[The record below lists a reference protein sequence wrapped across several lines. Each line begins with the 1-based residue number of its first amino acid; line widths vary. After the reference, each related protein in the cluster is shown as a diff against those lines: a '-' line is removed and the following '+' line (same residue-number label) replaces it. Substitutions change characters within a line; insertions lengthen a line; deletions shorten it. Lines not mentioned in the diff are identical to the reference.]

1 MEDTN
6 KLIVARQEKIAAL
19 REQGVNPYPN
29 TFKPTHTTAKIIDD
43 YGHMDD
49 DELAKHPEE
58 LTIAGRVMFAREF
71 GKLAFIRL
79 QDATAQLQCTLMI
92 DVLGEE
98 GYTLFKK
105 HIDVGDIVG
114 LTGHMSRTQKGELSL
129 KATQITV
136 LNKTTRPLPEKWHG
150 LTDKETRYR
159 QRYVDLITNTD
170 VRDTFKRR
178 MIIIREIRRFYEDHG
193 FLEVETPILHHQ
205 AGGTTAKPFE
215 TYHNA
220 LGMPLN
226 LRIALELHL
235 KRLVVGG
242 FERVFEMA
250 RCFRNEGIS
259 LKHNPEFTML
269 ESYTAYWTYEDTM
282 NFVEKL
288 ITTLVQKTHNT
299 LTIPF
304 GEHTLDFGKWR
315 RLTMKEAIMEFGDV
329 AEEDL
334 KDTASLKALADKF
347 HIELKGEDDYG
358 QIFATLFEELCE
370 EKLIQPTF
378 IYDFP
383 LSTSPLART
392 YDNRKEWAQRA
403 ELYIAGSEISN
414 MYSELNDPADQA
426 VRFKEQVERAAG
438 GDEEAMPY
446 DADYIRALEYGMPP
460 AGGIGIGIDRLVM
473 LLTNQTSIRDVILF
487 PHLRPEDGREA
498 EEGANADKEAKTA

>member
-6 KLIVARQEKIAAL
+6 KLIVARQDKIAAL
-19 REQGVNPYPN
+19 REQDVNPYPN
-29 TFKPTHTTAKIIDD
+29 DFKPTHTTMQIMDD
-43 YGHMDD
+43 YGHMDE
-49 DELAKHPEE
+49 DELSKQEE
-58 LTIAGRVMFAREF
+58 DLTIAGRVMFAREF

-79 QDATAQLQCTLMI
+79 QDSTNQLQCTLMI
-92 DVLGEE
+92 DILGEE
-98 GYTLFKK
+98 KYKLFKK
-105 HIDVGDIVG
+105 NVDVGDFVG
-114 LTGHMSRTQKGELSL
+114 VTGRMSRTQKGELSL
-129 KATQITV
+129 KATDLTIV
-136 LNKTTRPLPEKWHG
+136 NKTTRPLPEKWHG

-159 QRYVDLITNTD
+159 QRYVDLITNSD
-170 VRDTFKRR
+170 VRDIFRKRV
-178 MIIIREIRRFYEDHG
+178 MVISEIRRFYEDNG
-193 FLEVETPILHHQ
+193 FLEVETPILHTQ

-259 LKHNPEFTML
+259 YKHNPEFTMI
-269 ESYTAYWTYEDTM
+269 ESYAAYWNYEDTM
-282 NFVEKL
+282 DFVEKL
-288 ITTLVQKTHNT
+288 ITSLVQKSHNN
-299 LTIPF
+299 LVIPF
-304 GEHTLDFGKWR
+304 GEHTLDFSKWQ
-315 RLTMKEAIMEFGDV
+315 RLSMKEALIEIGGV

-334 KDTASLKALADKF
+334 KDTASLKAIADRF
-347 HIELKGEDDYG
+347 QIELKGEEDFG
-358 QIFATLFEELCE
+358 TIFATLFEELCE
-370 EKLIQPTF
+370 DKLIQPTF

-392 YDNRKEWAQRA
+392 HDDRPEWAERA

-426 VRFKEQVERAAG
+426 KRFKAQVERAAQ
-438 GDEEAMPY
+438 GDDEAMPY
-446 DADYIRALEYGMPP
+446 DADYVRALEYGMPP

-473 LLTNQTSIRDVILF
+473 LLTNQSSIRDVILF
-487 PHLRPEDGREA
+487 PHLRPEDGRD
-498 EEGANADKEAKTA
+498 EEQESKTA

>member
-6 KLIVARQEKIAAL
+6 KLIKARQDKIAAL
-19 REQGVNPYPN
+19 QSLNINPYPN
-29 TFKPTHTTAKIIDD
+29 DFKPTHRMAQIMDD
-43 YGHMDD
+43 YSHMDE
-49 DELAKHPEE
+49 DELAKLEE
-58 LTIAGRVMFAREF
+58 TLSVAGRVMFAREF
-71 GKLAFIRL
+71 GKLAFVRL
-79 QDATAQLQCTLMI
+79 QDATGQLQGTLMV
-92 DVLGEE
+92 DVLGKED
-98 GYTLFKK
+98 YDLFKK
-105 HIDVGDIVG
+105 HVDVGDFIG
-114 LTGHMSRTQKGELSL
+114 LTGKMSRTQKGELSL
-129 KATQITV
+129 KATDLVI

-159 QRYVDLITNTD
+159 QRYVDLITNTE
-170 VRDTFKRR
+170 VRDVFKKRM
-178 MIIIREIRRFYEDHG
+178 MIISEIRRFYEDHG
-193 FLEVETPILHHQ
+193 FLEVETPILHQQ

-215 TYHNA
+215 THHNA

-259 LKHNPEFTML
+259 YKHNPEFTML
-269 ESYTAYWTYEDTM
+269 ESYTAYWNYEDTM

-288 ITTLVQKTHNT
+288 ITSLVQKSHNT
-299 LTIPF
+299 LKIPY
-304 GEHTLDFGKWR
+304 GEHTIDFGKWQR
-315 RLTMKEAIMEFGDV
+315 MTMKEAIINIGG
-329 AEEDL
+329 ASEEDL
-334 KDTASLKALADKF
+334 KDTASLVSLADRF
-347 HIELKGEDDYG
+347 HIELKEKADYG
-358 QIFATLFEELCE
+358 AIFATLFEELCE

-392 YDNRKEWAQRA
+392 YDDRPEWAERA

-414 MYSELNDPADQA
+414 MYSELNNPAEQA
-426 VRFKEQVERAAG
+426 QRFQAQVELAQK
-438 GDEEAMPY
+438 GDDEAMPF

-473 LLTNQTSIRDVILF
+473 LLTNQASIRDVILF
-487 PHLRPEDGREA
+487 PHMRPEDGRE
-498 EEGANADKEAKTA
+498 EIEGQTSETKTA

>member
-6 KLIVARQEKIAAL
+6 KLIIARQDKISAL
-19 REQGVNPYPN
+19 REQNINPYPN
-29 TFKPTHTTAKIIDD
+29 DFKPTHTTAQIVDT
-43 YGHMDD
+43 YSHMDE
-49 DELAKHPEE
+49 DEIAQQDEI
-58 LTIAGRVMFAREF
+58 LTIAGRIMFAREF

-79 QDATAQLQCTLMI
+79 QDASGQLQCTLMI
-92 DVLGEE
+92 DILGEE
-98 GYTLFKK
+98 NYKLFKK
-105 HIDVGDIVG
+105 HVDVGDFVG
-114 LTGHMSRTQKGELSL
+114 VTGKMSRTQKGELSL
-129 KATQITV
+129 KATELTII
-136 LNKTTRPLPEKWHG
+136 NKTTRPLPEKWHG

-159 QRYVDLITNTD
+159 QRYVDLITNAD
-170 VRDTFKRR
+170 VRETFKKRV
-178 MIIIREIRRFYEDHG
+178 MITSEIRRFYEDNG

-215 TYHNA
+215 TFHNA
-220 LGMPLN
+220 LGMQLN

-242 FERVFEMA
+242 FDKVFEMA
-250 RCFRNEGIS
+250 RCFRNEGVS
-259 LKHNPEFTML
+259 YKHNPEFTMV
-269 ESYTAYWTYEDTM
+269 ESYAAYWNYEDTM

-288 ITTLVQKTHNT
+288 ITKIVQKSHNS

-304 GEHTLDFGKWR
+304 GEHTLDFSKWNR
-315 RLTMKEAIMEFGDV
+315 MTMKQAIMEIGGVAEQDLQDV
-329 AEEDL
+329 A
-334 KDTASLKALADKF
+334 SMKAIADKF
-347 HIELKGEDDYG
+347 HIELKDKNDYG
-358 QIFATLFEELCE
+358 TIFAILFEELCE
-370 EKLIQPTF
+370 DKLIQPTF

-392 YDNRKEWAQRA
+392 FDDRPEWAERA

-426 VRFKEQVERAAG
+426 KRFKAQVERATK
-438 GDEEAMPY
+438 GDDEAMPY

-473 LLTNQTSIRDVILF
+473 LLTNQPSIRDVILF

-498 EEGANADKEAKTA
+498 EKEKLATA